1 MTYYITFTET
11 FIENYCV
18 NKDRPK
24 LNCDG
29 KCELSKLLERDSS
42 EQDQQKD
49 VMMMTSV
56 EIVFYVSKSDNHFN
70 LSKDLREN
78 QSAFGFTP
86 QLYVFDYQK
95 ELIKPPEFL
104 I

>member
-11 FIENYCV
+11 FIGNYCV
-18 NKDRPK
+18 NKDRPE

-29 KCELSKLLERDSS
+29 KCELSKLLERNSS

-49 VMMMTSV
+49 VMIMTSV
-56 EIVFYVSKSDNHFN
+56 EIVFYLCKSDNHFN